1 MLVGGTIILL
11 CKLCNYDVTSSFQ
24 FEQKFEI
31 LQQRMMHQLL
41 GSFQFYKFKQKYKF
55 SVV

>member
-1 MLVGGTIILL
+1 MKTFV
-11 CKLCNYDVTSSFQ
+11 KLYNYDVTFSFQ

-41 GSFQFYKFKQKYKF
+41 GSFQFYEFIQKYKF